1 MIDGSSG
8 FKHKKKILL
17 VDDEQDITTVIK
29 RGLEQ
34 TGKYA
39 IDVFNHP
46 NDALSSFKAGAYDLL
61 IIDIKMPGMTGF
73 QLYKELIKI
82 DSKPKIC
89 FITAFEMYYDEFRQL
104 FPSLDVKC
112 FIRKPVTMADLT
124 REVDAEFQSA
134 APRVRPR

>member
-1 MIDGSSG
+1 MTDGSS
-8 FKHKKKILL
+8 KSKSQKKILL

-34 TGKYA
+34 TGKYTV
-39 IDVFNHP
+39 DTFNRP
-46 NDALSSFKAGAYDLL
+46 KDALANFRAGVYDLL

-82 DSKPKIC
+82 DPRPKIC
-89 FITAFEMYYDEFRQL
+89 FITAFEMYYDEFKKL

-124 REVDAEFQSA
+124 REVDAEFQST